1 MKAEEALSVAKTY
14 VNQTL
19 VGMGALKGA
28 PCTIKS
34 VAKSGNVN
42 VVTFEWTD
50 TDNVKHESTMNVAD
64 GTEVFH
70 DVSDLPTL
78 SSTDRALYF
87 VEDEA
92 CFYLWDGTSWSPQQA
107 DISALTTEQVNNLIS
122 IL

>member
-50 TDNVKHESTMNVAD
+50 TNNVKHESTMSVAD